1 MGTMTNIRENT
12 GIILWILVFAFGV
25 IWVLQDSGGVDVISG
40 TSASNLIV
48 VDGESISHQEYRE
61 ALDQRLEVF
70 RQQTGEEVSA
80 QRRDIEEQRTFEGLV
95 EDRLI
100 KHEMDRLGITVSDDE
115 LYEMVMG
122 ENPHPVIV
130 ANFSDEQGN
139 IDRGMIQNVVD
150 NMDQDPQLREQWLQ
164 LEDFLRQERRQ
175 QKLVT
180 LLESSVRISPA
191 DVQMA
196 HAREHLQADAEY
208 VALRY
213 AALPNDSVDVTE
225 SDIRAFYDEHRE
237 DYRRE
242 RTYRLQYA
250 SIPKVPAPE
259 DTTAFLEDLED
270 MKENFAATEDA
281 EEFLQRNASTRQPTD
296 AFFAMTD
303 LADPIA
309 TAIAEQMEPGAVVG
323 PVVGNDQVNLIKIRD
338 LQPADEASVR
348 ARHILIGTNDRDA
361 ADAQAEAE
369 ALATELRDGADFAA
383 LAREHSDD
391 PGSAARGGNLGW
403 FDRGTMAGPFES
415 AAFGATPGEIV
426 GPVETEFGYHVIE
439 VQQRV
444 DQEVQVAI
452 YAQNLTPS
460 VATLREIEDTLEDLR
475 IFTDEGADF
484 EEEAERLGL
493 ELQMVRVEEGQENIP
508 DIGQSP
514 TLQSFLE
521 DSSGGDI
528 TETIELDD
536 QMIVARVTGIQS
548 AGYRPFDEVR
558 DAVEPRAI
566 LQAKRAVQTD
576 RMRRAYEA
584 QEFDGLAE
592 ALDTSVRTASN
603 ISYENSNVPGLGREI
618 TFAGQVL
625 GLGVGDETGVAEGEN
640 GVWVA
645 RVTQKADLPELTDQ
659 RRAQLRQRL
668 EQERVRELQE
678 AWVESL
684 RADASITD
692 NRARILQQ

>member
-1 MGTMTNIRENT
+1 MTNIRENT

>member
-61 ALDQRLEVF
+61 ALDQRLDVY
-70 RQQTGEEVSA
+70 RQQTGQQVSA
-80 QRRDIEEQRTFEGLV
+80 QRRDIEEQRTFDGLV

-122 ENPHPVIV
+122 ENPHPIIV

-175 QKLVT
+175 QKLVS
-180 LLESSVRISPA
+180 LLESSVRVSSA
-191 DVQMA
+191 DVRMA
-196 HAREHLQADAEY
+196 HAREHMRADAEY

-225 SDIRAFYDEHRE
+225 SDIRAFYDAHQE

-242 RTYRLQYA
+242 RTFELQYA
-250 SIPKVPAPE
+250 SVPKVPAPE
-259 DTTAFLEDLED
+259 DTTAFLEDLEG
-270 MKENFAATEDA
+270 MKERFAAAEDPRA
-281 EEFLQRNASTRQPTD
+281 FLERNASARSFTD
-296 AFFAMTD
+296 AFFALTD
-303 LADPIA
+303 LEEPIA
-309 TAIAEQMEPGAVVG
+309 TAVAEQLEPGAVVG
-323 PVVGNDQVNLIKIRD
+323 PVVANNQVNLIRILD
-338 LQPADEASVR
+338 LQPAEETAVR
-348 ARHILIGTNDRDA
+348 ARHILIGTNDRD
-361 ADAQAEAE
+361 DAQAQARAAE
-369 ALATELRDGADFAA
+369 LATELRDGADFAA

-391 PGSAARGGNLGW
+391 PGSAARGGDLGW
-403 FDRGTMAGPFES
+403 FNRGAMVAPFES

-426 GPVETEFGYHVIE
+426 GPVETDFGYHVIE
-439 VQQRV
+439 VQQRA

-452 YAQNLTPS
+452 YAENLQPS

-475 IFTDEGADF
+475 IYTDEGADF
-484 EEEAERLGL
+484 EDEAERLGL
-493 ELQMVRVEEGQENIP
+493 ELQTVRVEEGQENIP
-508 DIGQSP
+508 NIGQSP
-514 TLQSFLE
+514 TLQNFLE
-521 DSSGGDI
+521 GSSRGDI
-528 TETIELDD
+528 SDIIELDD
-536 QMIVARVTGIQS
+536 KMIVGRVTGIQS
-548 AGYRPFDEVR
+548 AGFRPFEEVR

-566 LQAKRAVQTD
+566 LEAKRAVQTE
-576 RMRRAYEA
+576 RMRRAYDA
-584 QEFDGLAE
+584 HGFDGLAE
-592 ALDTSVRTASN
+592 ALDTNVRTASN
-603 ISYENSNVPGLGREI
+603 ISFDNTNVPGLGREV
-618 TFAGQVL
+618 TFAGQLL
-625 GLGVGDETGVAEGEN
+625 GLDVGDETGVTEGEN

-645 RVTQKADLPELTDQ
+645 RVTRKADLPELTDQ

-668 EQERVRELQE
+668 TQERVQELQE

>member
-61 ALDQRLEVF
+61 ALDQRLEVY
-70 RQQTGEEVSA
+70 RQQTGEQVSA

-100 KHEMDRLGITVSDDE
+100 KHEMDRLGITVSDEE
-115 LYEMVMG
+115 LYDMVMG

-130 ANFSDEQGN
+130 ANFGDEQGN
-139 IDRGMIQNVVD
+139 IDRSMIQNVVD

-196 HAREHLQADAEY
+196 HTREHLRADAEY

-213 AALPNDSVDVTE
+213 AALPNDSVDVSE

-242 RTYRLQYA
+242 RSYAFQYA

-270 MKENFAATEDA
+270 MKESFAAAEDPGD
-281 EEFLQRNASTRQPTD
+281 FLQRNASTRQLTD
-296 AFFAMTD
+296 AFFVLTD

-323 PVVGNDQVNLIKIRD
+323 PVVANNQVNLIKIRA
-338 LQPADEASVR
+338 LQPAEQVSVR
-348 ARHILIGTNDRDA
+348 ARHILINTNDGDDA
-361 ADAQAEAE
+361 SAQARAAE
-369 ALATELRDGADFAA
+369 LAGELREGADFAA

-391 PGSAARGGNLGW
+391 PGSAARGGDLGW
-403 FDRGTMAGPFES
+403 FNRGAMVGPFES
-415 AAFGATPGEIV
+415 AAFDATPGEIV
-426 GPVETEFGYHVIE
+426 GPIETEFGFHVIE
-439 VQQRV
+439 VQQRA

-460 VATLREIEDTLEDLR
+460 VATLREIEDRLEDLR

-493 ELQMVRVEEGQENIP
+493 ELQTVRVEEGQEAIP
-508 DIGQSP
+508 NIGQSP
-514 TLQSFLE
+514 TLQGFLE
-521 DSSGGDI
+521 DSASGDV

-536 QMIVARVTGIQS
+536 KMIVGRVTDIQS
-548 AGYRPFDEVR
+548 AGYRPFEEVR
-558 DAVEPRAI
+558 DAVEPRAL
-566 LQAKRAVQTD
+566 LQAKRAVQTA
-576 RMRRAYEA
+576 RVQRAYEA
-584 QEFDGLAE
+584 QGFNGLPA
-592 ALDTSVRTASN
+592 ALDTRMRTASN
-603 ISYENSNVPGLGREI
+603 ISYENTNVPGLGREI
-618 TFAGQVL
+618 TFAGQLL
-625 GLGVGDETGVAEGEN
+625 GLDVSTETGVTEGEN

-645 RVTQKADLPELTDQ
+645 RVTRKADLPELTDQ

-684 RADASITD
+684 RADATITD
-692 NRARILQQ
+692 NRSRILMQ